1 MKIELDPETFAN
13 AIAKEL
19 KEQYW
24 NIKDAYDAKK
34 HQRMFDNNE
43 LIDSI
48 EVKKLLKAIKKV
60 HDYYSIYSIDEYL
73 HGDYDES

>member
-24 NIKDAYDAKK
+24 SIKDAYDDKR
-34 HQRMFDNNE
+34 HQRMFDNDE
-43 LIDSI
+43 LIDRI

-73 HGDYDES
+73 HGDYNED